1 MENTSEIGAIKI
13 INQSSVANGIR
24 RLECVTGQNAFR
36 FINNKLKTLEF
47 ICEEL
52 KSTDD
57 NVIDKIT
64 GLQNEVKALKKKNVL
79 YSKDFLTNLYKGY
92 SGINLKDNVICFIE
106 CNDNLDSNESR
117 LLTDII
123 KSNHDKSLS
132 FLLSKF
138 KKNITC
144 YICVSKNI
152 ISSYNAKNLSKQLNT
167 KFNGKGGGNDTFATV
182 VLSDTNVDKIK
193 TFITEIIK

>member
-1 MENTSEIGAIKI
+1 MMEYF
-13 INQSSVANGIR
+13 
-24 RLECVTGQNAFR
+24 FR
-36 FINNKLKTLEF
+36 KLLSCISCSIVERT
-47 ICEEL
+47 
-52 KSTDD
+52 
-57 NVIDKIT
+57 
-64 GLQNEVKALKKKNVL
+64 
-79 YSKDFLTNLYKGY
+79 FLRYLFLNSD
-92 SGINLKDNVICFIE
+92 SGINLKNNAICFIE
-106 CNDNLDSNESR
+106 CVDNLDSNESR

-132 FLLSKF
+132 FLLSKS

-152 ISSYNAKNLSKQLNT
+152 ISSYNAKNLSKELNT

-182 VLSDTNVDKIK
+182 VLNDTNVDKIK

>member
-13 INQSSVANGIR
+13 ISQSSVANGIR
-24 RLECVTGQNAFR
+24 RLECVTGQNAFK

-64 GLQNEVKALKKKNVL
+64 GLQNEVKALKKKNIL

-92 SGINLKDNVICFIE
+92 SGMDLKNNVICFIE
-106 CNDNLDSNESR
+106 CVDNLDSNESR

-132 FLLSKF
+132 FLLSKS

-152 ISSYNAKNLSKQLNT
+152 ISSYNAKNLSKELNT

-182 VLSDTNVDKIK
+182 VLNDTNVDKIK

>member
-1 MENTSEIGAIKI
+1 M
-13 INQSSVANGIR
+13 
-24 RLECVTGQNAFR
+24 
-36 FINNKLKTLEF
+36 
-47 ICEEL
+47 
-52 KSTDD
+52 
-57 NVIDKIT
+57 
-64 GLQNEVKALKKKNVL
+64 
-79 YSKDFLTNLYKGY
+79 
-92 SGINLKDNVICFIE
+92 
-106 CNDNLDSNESR
+106 DSNESR

-132 FLLSKF
+132 FLLSKS

-152 ISSYNAKNLSKQLNT
+152 ISSYNAKNLSKELNT

-182 VLSDTNVDKIK
+182 VLNDTNVDKIK